1 MTKPRLLALSIGA
14 SGVVCALLAWRLTG
28 PARALL
34 AWTALAC
41 ALAAAAYVWNRPE
54 VLAKRDGRL
63 RWGRALPLLPYLLAY
78 QVGCRVRG
86 WRRRSAAWNEVA
98 PGLYVGA
105 RVEAW
110 QLPAGVDLVVDLT
123 SEWSAPHSLLGLA
136 GYRSL
141 PVLDGS
147 HPRDPDLVLELL
159 AEIVTS
165 GSSVYVHCESGKGRA
180 PTLAAL
186 VLVAR
191 GSVDGPTA
199 AIEQVAKQRPA
210 TRLTVTDVAFV
221 HAMSER
227 LLARAG

>member
-1 MTKPRLLALSIGA
+1 MTKPRLLALCIGA
-14 SGVVCALLAWRLTG
+14 AGALCALLAWRLTG
-28 PARALL
+28 PASGLF

-41 ALAAAAYVWNRPE
+41 ALAAGAYLWNRPG

-78 QVGCRVRG
+78 QAGCRVRR
-86 WRRRSAAWNEVA
+86 WRRRFAPWNEVA

-123 SEWSAPHSLLGLA
+123 SEWSAPRSVVALA

-147 HPRDPDLVLELL
+147 HPHDPESVLELL
-159 AEIVTS
+159 AEIATS

-186 VLVAR
+186 VLMAR
-191 GSVDGPTA
+191 GNVDGPA
-199 AIEQVAKQRPA
+199 AALEQVAKQRPA
-210 TRLTVTDVAFV
+210 TRLTVTDVDFV
-221 HAMSER
+221 HAMARR
-227 LLARAG
+227 LLSG